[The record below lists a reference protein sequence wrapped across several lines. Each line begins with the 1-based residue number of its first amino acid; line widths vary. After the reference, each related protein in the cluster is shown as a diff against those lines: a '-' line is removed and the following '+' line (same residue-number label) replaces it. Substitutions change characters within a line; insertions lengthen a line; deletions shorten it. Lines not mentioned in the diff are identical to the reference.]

1 MEEVEKK
8 VCAVFLD
15 SSKRPKITPRHESA
29 IIVMLENNY
38 APWKVKAALQ
48 KLENDGYL
56 VSIKKE
62 IKNVGEARFYCLSQ
76 HGDEA
81 SIQKIQKK
89 IAVSA
94 KWIRKYSDNE
104 VTNMTGG
111 HLHDVVKAELRAQGF
126 EITSE
131 DTKKYLEIEW
141 PETKQTL
148 DIIAKHKIRNL
159 TIGVEIK
166 NTLRPVPISEISEK
180 IQICQHFGITPVFAC
195 RWLEPYRD
203 EIESNGG
210 FLWQFKKQLYPRG
223 QERFVDTLRKRFKFP
238 VEVNSQI
245 PAVAVQEFENWM
257 QKF

>member
-1 MEEVEKK
+1 MEEVEQKAY
-8 VCAVFLD
+8 AVFLD

-29 IIVMLENNY
+29 IIVMLENEY
-38 APWKVKAALQ
+38 APWRVKTALQ
-48 KLENDGYL
+48 KLENEKHL

-62 IKNVGEARFYCLSQ
+62 IDCVGEARFYFLRQ
-76 HGDEA
+76 YGDET

-89 IAVSA
+89 IDVSA
-94 KWIRKYSDNE
+94 RWIRKYSDNE
-104 VTNMTGG
+104 VTNMTGH
-111 HLHDVVKAELRAQGF
+111 HLHDIVKAELRAQGF

-180 IQICQHFGITPVFAC
+180 IQICQHLGITPVFAC

-203 EIESNGG
+203 GIESKGG
-210 FLWQFKKQLYPRG
+210 FLWQFKKQMYPKG
-223 QERFVDTLRKRFKFP
+223 QERFVETLRKRFKFP
-238 VEVNSQI
+238 VEVNSELPPTAI
-245 PAVAVQEFENWM
+245 KEFENWI